1 MVFRYNGGFLMY
13 GGRLKKGLS
22 GELWFYNIYTKKWFL
37 RAQHSTVIP
46 PALTRH
52 TLTYVEH
59 TNTIY
64 LVGGSNSKG
73 YFSSQIFSIQLNTG
87 NFIPYLF

>member
-1 MVFRYNGGFLMY
+1 MY
-13 GGRLKKGLS
+13 GGKQKKGLS
-22 GELWFYNIYTKKWFL
+22 RELWFYNIYTKKWVL
-37 RAQHSTVIP
+37 RAQHSKIIP

-59 TNTIY
+59 TNTVY

-73 YFSSQIFSIQLNTG
+73 YFSSKIFSIQLNTG
-87 NFIPYLF
+87 NFYQI